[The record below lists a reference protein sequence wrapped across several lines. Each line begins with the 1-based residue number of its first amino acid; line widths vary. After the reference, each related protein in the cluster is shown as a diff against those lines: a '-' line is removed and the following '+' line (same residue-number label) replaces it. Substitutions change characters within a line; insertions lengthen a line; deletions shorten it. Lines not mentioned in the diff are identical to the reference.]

1 MTATAQT
8 RAVLLLGALLL
19 TLLASVWS
27 SGQEPPIAEAVAPPV
42 EREPTPQRDTALVAA
57 PTEPPTLSVRRD
69 RQPTPGEVH
78 DLFGPKN
85 WNPPPL
91 PLPQVKRRAPPPARV
106 APPFPY
112 TIAGSLTD
120 SSGVTV
126 VFTNQR
132 QDFVVRVGE
141 ILERAYR
148 VDAVDERSVTL
159 TYLPM
164 GLTQRVPFERLN

>member
-1 MTATAQT
+1 MQT
-8 RAVLLLGALLL
+8 RAVLLGGALLL

-42 EREPTPQRDTALVAA
+42 DRAPPPQPETAPVAA
-57 PTEPPTLSVRRD
+57 PTEPPTLSARRD
-69 RQPTPGEVH
+69 RQPPAAEVP
-78 DLFGPKN
+78 DLFGSKN
-85 WNPPPL
+85 WNPPP
-91 PLPQVKRRAPPPARV
+91 PTPPPQVKRRAPPPPAPV

-120 SSGVTV
+120 SSGVTL

-141 ILERAYR
+141 ILERTYR
-148 VDAVDERSVTL
+148 VDAVDERSVRL